1 MHWGWLQE
9 VRSYVKSALWTVPLL
24 AIPVAIIANRLLH
37 WLDARQEWT
46 LLGFGVPGAQAGLQ
60 TSGTATLSFMVFTF
74 GSLLV
79 AIQVASGQLTPR
91 IIATTLLQDRVI
103 RNTVGLFML
112 TFVLTLSV
120 QDRIDTKVHQLPL
133 FVAIALSL
141 ACFAAFLYLI
151 DYAAKLLRPVSILT
165 RVGSEG
171 LAVIRSVYPDLS
183 LGPGLP
189 KSQRHKLAAPDRV
202 TYHRG
207 TSGIVLAINVE
218 ELKRPA
224 EKTHGVIE
232 FVPQVGDFVAI
243 DEPLFNLYGGARTV
257 EDDVLRSVVAFG
269 SERTM
274 EQDPTFAFRI
284 VIDIALKA
292 LSPAINDPTTAVLAI
307 DQLNRLLRAVGT
319 RHLRTDEILDTSGQL
334 RVIVRTPN
342 WDDFVDLAFSE
353 IRACGANN
361 LQIVRRLRAMI
372 ENLTETLPDHR
383 QRELQEQSTL
393 LDNEIERLFRY
404 PQERAL
410 AGIADSQGLGGHS
423 SKVKRAGKRGSR
435 RV

>member
-1 MHWGWLQE
+1 MIAVRLVHSLDGWG
-9 VRSYVKSALWTVPLL
+9 
-24 AIPVAIIANRLLH
+24 
-37 WLDARQEWT
+37 EWT
-46 LLGFGVPGAQAGLQ
+46 LLGFGVSGAQAMLQ
-60 TSGTATLSFMVFTF
+60 AATTAILSFLVFTF

-91 IIATTLLQDRVI
+91 IIATTLLRDNVVRY
-103 RNTVGLFML
+103 TVGLFMF
-112 TFVLTLSV
+112 TFIFV
-120 QDRIDTKVHQLPL
+120 QAAADRIDSKVHQLPL
-133 FVAIALSL
+133 FVAAGLTL

-151 DYAAKLLRPVSILT
+151 DYAARLLRPISILT
-165 RVGSEG
+165 RVGNEG
-171 LAVIRSVYPDLS
+171 LAVIKSVYPDPS
-183 LGPGLP
+183 LGPGFP
-189 KSQRHKLAAPDRV
+189 KSQRRALALPERV
-202 TYHRG
+202 IQHQG
-207 TSGIVLAINVE
+207 TSGIVLAVNLA
-218 ELKRPA
+218 ELRSEA
-224 EKTHGVIE
+224 ERSHGVIE
-232 FVPQVGDFVAI
+232 FVPQVGDFVAV
-243 DEPLFNLYGGARTV
+243 DEPLFNLYGGARTI
-257 EDDVLRSVVAFG
+257 EDDVLRSAVALG

-319 RHLRTDEILDTSGQL
+319 RHLRTDEVLDTSGQL